1 MTKKFAFICPGQG
14 SQHLAMLEDL
24 ANHFPAVKSLYQ
36 QASEILNYDLWRLV
50 SDGPVEELNQTERTQ
65 PALLVAGFAVWQLWQ
80 ELGGSAPSFLA
91 GHSLGEYTA
100 LVCAGAIDFED
111 AVTLV
116 AARGRYMQEA
126 VPEGTGAMAAIIG
139 LTNEQVM
146 QVCDQASQN
155 PLEVTPAN
163 FNSIGQIVIAGQA
176 PAIERAILLAKE
188 FGAKLAKRLPMS
200 VPSHCELMRPAA
212 GRLQEKLTTIAM
224 RHPNIPVINNVDV
237 QSYQEPEL
245 MKDALVRQLYSPVR
259 WIEII
264 QVLANNGI
272 ETFVESGPNKVLTGL
287 NKRIVSDSNCLAITD
302 LASLQDALRLTQ
314 QVSVEY

>member
-14 SQHLAMLEDL
+14 SQQVAMLGDL
-24 ANHFPAVKSLYQ
+24 ANHFPLVKSLYQ
-36 QASEILNYDLWRLV
+36 QASEILNFDLWRLV
-50 SDGPVEELNQTERTQ
+50 GEGPPDELNQTERTQ
-65 PALLVAGFAVWQLWQ
+65 PALLVAGFAVWQLWH
-80 ELGGSAPSFLA
+80 ELDGSSPAYLA

-100 LVCAGAIDFED
+100 LVCAGAIDFEA
-111 AVTLV
+111 AVDLV

-146 QVCDQASQN
+146 QVCEQASHN

-176 PAIERAILLAKE
+176 AAIDRAISLAKE
-188 FGAKLAKRLPMS
+188 SGAKLAKKLPMS
-200 VPSHCELMRPAA
+200 VPSHCELMRPASK
-212 GRLQEKLTTIAM
+212 RLREKLNTITISK
-224 RHPNIPVINNVDV
+224 PNIPVINNVDV
-237 QSYQEPEL
+237 QSYQEPEQI
-245 MKDALVRQLYSPVR
+245 KDALVRQLYSPVR

-264 QVLANNGI
+264 QLLANNGV